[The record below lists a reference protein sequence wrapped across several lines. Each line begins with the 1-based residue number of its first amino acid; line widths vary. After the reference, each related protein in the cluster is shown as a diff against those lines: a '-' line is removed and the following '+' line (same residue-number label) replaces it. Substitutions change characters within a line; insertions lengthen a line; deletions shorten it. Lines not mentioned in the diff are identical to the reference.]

1 MRTLAALL
9 TLVAP
14 ASVATVDKGTVSVN
28 RGAAGITL
36 GMTRATVVAKLGKPL
51 YQNANG
57 FMEYSSKNLFDVY
70 LNTSSNR
77 VRLIGISGPKFC
89 TAKGVCMFVKGG
101 LAKMKAQYGKA
112 LKRKTLESGEK
123 TWVVEGR
130 FGGRRVFTS
139 FDAGPKGEIAQF
151 FIGYCP
157 PRPTNC
163 GT

>member
-1 MRTLAALL
+1 MRVLLAVLALL
-9 TLVAP
+9 PAATAP
-14 ASVATVDKGTVSVN
+14 IDKGTVIVN

-36 GMTRATVVAKLGKPL
+36 GMTRAAVVAKLGKPL

-57 FMEYSSKNLFDVY
+57 YMEYSKKNIFDIY
-70 LNTSSNR
+70 LNTASNR

-89 TAKGVCMFVKGG
+89 TAKGVCMFKNGG
-101 LAKMKAQYGKA
+101 LAKMKAQFGKS

-123 TWVVEGR
+123 TWVIEGR
-130 FGGRRVFTS
+130 FGARRVFTA
-139 FDAGPKGEIAQF
+139 FDTGPKGEIGQF

-157 PRPTNC
+157 PLPTDC

>member
-1 MRTLAALL
+1 VAVL
-9 TLVAP
+9 TLLVP
-14 ASVATVDKGTVSVN
+14 ASVATVEKGTVSVN

-57 FMEYSSKNLFDVY
+57 FMQYSKKNLFDVY
-70 LNTSSNR
+70 LNTSTNR

-89 TAKGVCMFVKGG
+89 TTKGVCMFAKGG

-123 TWVVEGR
+123 TWVIEGR
-130 FGGRRVFTS
+130 FGARRVFTA
-139 FDAGPKGEIAQF
+139 FDTGPKGEIGQF

-157 PRPTNC
+157 PLPTNC